1 MVALI
6 EKSAAMKKI
15 TFLFLLAVGSIQAVG
30 YDSGIAI
37 QTDKGTSIQV
47 FVNGKLCNKQRGEF
61 VRMRSTPGLFHLEVK
76 VLNPWNKRWYVL
88 RKDIRVE
95 KGYEFQYKI
104 VFVNKVKPE
113 LREMKKYPIYSKYFL
128 NPTLYNRH
136 PIS

>member
-1 MVALI
+1 
-6 EKSAAMKKI
+6 MKRI
-15 TFLFLLAVGSIQAVG
+15 IFLFLLAGFIPAMA

-37 QTDKGTSIQV
+37 QIDKGTSIQV
-47 FVNGKLCNKQRGEF
+47 FVNGKLYNKQQGKF

-76 VLNPWNKRWYVL
+76 VLNPWNKLWYVV

-104 VFVNKVKPE
+104 VFVNQVKPE
-113 LREMKKYPIYSKYFL
+113 LREMRKYPIYSKYFL
-128 NPTLYNRH
+128 NPMLYNRH